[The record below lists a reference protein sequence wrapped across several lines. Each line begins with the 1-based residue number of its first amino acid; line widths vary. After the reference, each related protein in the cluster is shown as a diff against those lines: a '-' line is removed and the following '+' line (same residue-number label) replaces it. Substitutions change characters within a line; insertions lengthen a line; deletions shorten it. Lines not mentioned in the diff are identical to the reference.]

1 MNSPASGAPW
11 EKLLDGRF
19 NSRQPRRT
27 LWHLFSDQ
35 RGRVFGAVTLY
46 VIKQTPASLMPLAVG
61 MIVDALTAGGGD
73 AFRKI
78 LFIAAA
84 YFLLLL
90 QNPFVHT
97 AFVRLMSGA
106 LRHMQFNLRSALV
119 ERLQQ
124 LSITFYEE
132 KQSSAL
138 QTKLLRDVDAIDGLC
153 RHLLHT
159 GLNGLLV
166 ILYVTVIALVKQ
178 PLLALYF
185 LVTVPAG
192 VALLKLFDRRFKEQY
207 RAMRVE
213 TEQMNARVGE
223 MLQMLPVTRAHGLES
238 IETRN
243 VRGVF
248 ERIRERGLQVDT
260 LTAFFASSSWFT
272 FMCFQLACLVFSAWL
287 VIHHRISVG
296 DAVMYHTYFG
306 MLIGAVQQFLS
317 VFPALAQGADAIRSL
332 GEVLEAEPVERNEGK
347 APAPSPLRGELVF
360 EDVSFRYPRGR
371 EVALQ
376 DISLRIAAG
385 ETVAFVGESGAG
397 KSTLV
402 NLAIGFRQPTTGC
415 VKLDGHDLREL
426 DLRTYRRQI
435 GVVPQTTLLFNGT
448 LRENVTYGLEQ
459 VSDDT
464 LGKIMADANLAEFVR
479 LLPQGLDTPLGEGG
493 AQLSGGQRQRLA
505 IARALVRNPRLVIL
519 DEATSA
525 LDTESERLVQ
535 EALVRLTQGR
545 TTLIVAHRFS
555 TIRHAHRI
563 IVLHR
568 GQIVEQGTQA
578 ELMNRRDNF
587 TGWRNYSRSFKGRRL
602 DRNESLRVA
611 RRLQGQGFTKKR
623 VAADVRRRT
632 QITVDAE
639 VRIHRQIE
647 SPPSASLPRRL
658 QSDVLHDPVADVS
671 RRTSNKGA

>member
-1 MNSPASGAPW
+1 VSNLPPTAAW

-19 NSRQPRRT
+19 DSKRPGRT
-27 LWHLFSDQ
+27 VWNLFSDQ
-35 RGRVFGAVTLY
+35 RGRVAAAVTLY
-46 VIKQTPASLMPLAVG
+46 IIKQTPASLMPLAVG
-61 MIVDALTAGGGD
+61 MMVDALTTGGEG
-73 AFRKI
+73 AFRKV
-78 LFIAAA
+78 LWIAAG
-84 YFLLLL
+84 YLLLL
-90 QNPFVHT
+90 AQNPFVHT
-97 AFVRLMSGA
+97 SFVRLMSGA

-153 RHLLHT
+153 RHLMHT

-207 RAMRVE
+207 QAMRVE

-260 LTAFFASSSWFT
+260 LTEFFASSSWFT
-272 FMCFQLACLVFSAWL
+272 FMLFQLACLVFSAWL
-287 VIHHRISVG
+287 VVHHRITVG

-317 VFPALAQGADAIRSL
+317 VFPALAQGADAVRSL
-332 GEVLEAEPVERNEGK
+332 GEVLEAEHIEINEGK
-347 APAPSPLRGELVF
+347 PVAPNPLVGEIQF
-360 EDVSFRYPRGR
+360 KNVSFSYPRGR
-371 EVALQ
+371 EVALR
-376 DISLRIAAG
+376 DISLQIKAG
-385 ETVAFVGESGAG
+385 ETIAFVGESGAG

-402 NLAIGFRQPTTGC
+402 NLAIGFRLPTAGC
-415 VKLDGHDLREL
+415 VKLDGYDLREL

-448 LRENVTYGLEQ
+448 LRENVTYGLEKI
-459 VSDDT
+459 SDEALWKT
-464 LGKIMADANLAEFVR
+464 LADANLAEFVR
-479 LLPQGLDTPLGEGG
+479 SLPQGLDTPLGESGTR
-493 AQLSGGQRQRLA
+493 LSGGQRQRLA
-505 IARALVRNPRLVIL
+505 IARALMRSPRLVIL

-563 IVLHR
+563 VVLS
-568 GQIVEQGTQA
+568 GGKIVEQGTHA
-578 ELMNRRDNF
+578 ELLAREGHF
-587 TGWRNYSRSFKGRRL
+587 YRL
-602 DRNESLRVA
+602 A
-611 RRLQGQGFTKKR
+611 
-623 VAADVRRRT
+623 
-632 QITVDAE
+632 
-639 VRIHRQIE
+639 
-647 SPPSASLPRRL
+647 RL
-658 QSDVLHDPVADVS
+658 QSVVS
-671 RRTSNKGA
+671 GSAESV

>member
-1 MNSPASGAPW
+1 MKSTCFNPRVANLLPAW
-11 EKLLDGRF
+11 ENLLDGRF
-19 NSRQPRRT
+19 DSKHPRRT
-27 LWHLFSDQ
+27 LWNLFADQ
-35 RGRVFGAVTLY
+35 RRRVFGAVALY
-46 VIKQTPASLMPLAVG
+46 VIKQTPASLLPLVVG
-61 MIVDALTAGGGD
+61 MIIDVLTNGG
-73 AFRKI
+73 AFSKI
-78 LFIAAA
+78 LWIALG

-90 QNPFVHT
+90 QNPLVHT
-97 AFVRLMSGA
+97 SFVRLMSGA

-124 LSITFYEE
+124 LSISFYEE
-132 KQSSAL
+132 KQAAAL

-153 RHLLHT
+153 RHLMHT

-166 ILYVTVIALVKQ
+166 ITYVTVIALVKQ

-185 LVTVPAG
+185 LITVPAG

-207 RAMRVE
+207 QAMRVE

-238 IETRN
+238 IETRS

-260 LTAFFASSSWFT
+260 LTEFFASSSWFT

-287 VIHHRISVG
+287 VVHHRISVG

-332 GEVLEAEPVERNEGK
+332 GEVLEAEQVEHNEGK
-347 APAPSPLRGELVF
+347 ATAPSPLRGEITF
-360 EDVSFRYPRGR
+360 EHVSFSYPSGR
-371 EVALQ
+371 EVALKE
-376 DISLRIAAG
+376 INLHIKAG
-385 ETVAFVGESGAG
+385 ETIAFVGESGAG

-402 NLAIGFRQPTTGC
+402 NLAIGFRQPTGGV
-415 VKLDGHDLREL
+415 VKLDGHDLRGL

-448 LRENVTYGLEQ
+448 LRENVTYGLEKI
-459 VSDDT
+459 SDDA
-464 LGKIMADANLAEFVR
+464 LWKVLADANLADFVR
-479 LLPQGLDTPLGEGG
+479 TLPKQLDTPLGESGTR
-493 AQLSGGQRQRLA
+493 LSGGQRQRLA
-505 IARALVRNPRLVIL
+505 IARALMRDPHLVIL

-563 IVLHR
+563 IVLQR
-568 GQIVEQGTQA
+568 GQIVEQGTHA
-578 ELMNRRDNF
+578 ELMALDGQFARLARQQSLVH
-587 TGWRNYSRSFKGRRL
+587 GSR
-602 DRNESLRVA
+602 
-611 RRLQGQGFTKKR
+611 
-623 VAADVRRRT
+623 
-632 QITVDAE
+632 
-639 VRIHRQIE
+639 IE
-647 SPPSASLPRRL
+647 
-658 QSDVLHDPVADVS
+658 
-671 RRTSNKGA
+671 N

>member
-1 MNSPASGAPW
+1 MVTQRRRRTNWICAPLQLPSAPMNSAAQPAPW

-19 NSRQPRRT
+19 DSKQPRRT
-27 LWHLFSDQ
+27 LWNLFSDQ

-46 VIKQTPASLMPLAVG
+46 IIKQSPASLLPLAVG
-61 MIVDALTAGGGD
+61 MIVDVLTNGG
-73 AFRKI
+73 AFSKI
-78 LFIAAA
+78 LWIALG

-90 QNPFVHT
+90 QNPLVHT
-97 AFVRLMSGA
+97 SFVRLMSGA

-124 LSITFYEE
+124 LSIAFYEE
-132 KQSSAL
+132 KQAAAL

-153 RHLLHT
+153 RHLMHT

-166 ILYVTVIALVKQ
+166 ITYVTIIALVKQ

-185 LVTVPAG
+185 LITVPAG

-207 RAMRVE
+207 KAMRVE

-223 MLQMLPVTRAHGLES
+223 MLQMLPVTRAHGLEAEES
-238 IETRN
+238 RD

-248 ERIRERGLQVDT
+248 ARIRERGLQVDT
-260 LTAFFASSSWFT
+260 LTEFFASSSWFT

-287 VIHHRISVG
+287 VIHHRISIG

-332 GEVLEAEPVERNEGK
+332 GEVLEAEQVERNDGK
-347 APAPSPLRGELVF
+347 PAAPNPLCGKITFEHVTFNYPS
-360 EDVSFRYPRGR
+360 GR

-376 DISLRIAAG
+376 EISLNIKAG
-385 ETVAFVGESGAG
+385 ETIAFVGESGAG

-402 NLAIGFRQPTTGC
+402 NLAIGFRSPTAGK
-415 VKLDGHDLREL
+415 VLLDGRDLREL

-448 LRENVTYGLEQ
+448 LRENVTYGLEKI
-459 VSDDT
+459 SDDA
-464 LGKIMADANLAEFVR
+464 LWKVLADANLAYFVR
-479 LLPQGLDTPLGEGG
+479 SLPKGFDTPLGESG

-505 IARALVRNPRLVIL
+505 IARALVRDPRLVIL

-535 EALVRLTQGR
+535 EALVRLTHGR

-563 IVLHR
+563 VVLQK
-568 GQIVEQGTQA
+568 GKIVEQGTQA
-578 ELMNRRDNF
+578 ELLARDGHF
-587 TGWRNYSRSFKGRRL
+587 SRLAK
-602 DRNESLRVA
+602 
-611 RRLQGQGFTKKR
+611 LQAVQK
-623 VAADVRRRT
+623 
-632 QITVDAE
+632 
-639 VRIHRQIE
+639 
-647 SPPSASLPRRL
+647 
-658 QSDVLHDPVADVS
+658 
-671 RRTSNKGA
+671 

>member
-1 MNSPASGAPW
+1 MAGHTWFNPRVDELPPAW

-19 NSRQPRRT
+19 DSKHPGRT
-27 LWHLFSDQ
+27 LWNLFSDQ
-35 RGRVFGAVTLY
+35 RGRVAGAVALY
-46 VIKQTPASLMPLAVG
+46 VIKQSPASLLPLAVG
-61 MIVDALTAGGGD
+61 MIVDALTKGGPG
-73 AFRKI
+73 AFHKI
-78 LFIAAA
+78 LLVAGV

-90 QNPFVHT
+90 QNPLVHT
-97 AFVRLMSGA
+97 SFVRLMSGA
-106 LRHMQFNLRSALV
+106 LRHMQFNLRSALI
-119 ERLQQ
+119 ERLQE

-138 QTKLLRDVDAIDGLC
+138 QTKILRDVDAIDGLC
-153 RHLLHT
+153 RHLMHT

-166 ILYVTVIALVKQ
+166 ISYVAIIALVKQ

-192 VALLKLFDRRFKEQY
+192 IALLKLFDRRFKEQY
-207 RAMRVE
+207 QAMRIE

-238 IETRN
+238 IETRS

-248 ERIRERGLQVDT
+248 ERIRERGMQVDT
-260 LTAFFASSSWFT
+260 LTEFFASSSWFT

-287 VIHHRISVG
+287 VVHHRISVG

-317 VFPALAQGADAIRSL
+317 VFPALAQGADAVRSL
-332 GEVLEAEPVERNEGK
+332 GEVFEAEHLERNEGK
-347 APAPSPLRGELVF
+347 PAAPNPLRGEIVF
-360 EDVSFRYPRGR
+360 DDVSFSYPRGR
-371 EVALQ
+371 EVALSG
-376 DISLRIAAG
+376 INLRIAAG

-402 NLAIGFRQPTTGC
+402 NLAIGFRQPTTGA
-415 VKLDGHDLREL
+415 VKLDGRDLRDL

-448 LRENVTYGLEQ
+448 LRENVTYGLEKI
-459 VSDDT
+459 SDDG
-464 LGKIMADANLAEFVR
+464 LWKILADANLSEFVR
-479 LLPQGLDTPLGEGG
+479 SLPQGLDTPLGESGTR
-493 AQLSGGQRQRLA
+493 LSGGQRQRLA

-535 EALVRLTQGR
+535 DALMRLTKDR

-563 IVLHR
+563 VVLR
-568 GQIVEQGTQA
+568 GGRVVETGTQE
-578 ELMNRRDNF
+578 ELMAREGHF
-587 TGWRNYSRSFKGRRL
+587 FRL
-602 DRNESLRVA
+602 A
-611 RRLQGQGFTKKR
+611 ALQLAK
-623 VAADVRRRT
+623 
-632 QITVDAE
+632 
-639 VRIHRQIE
+639 
-647 SPPSASLPRRL
+647 
-658 QSDVLHDPVADVS
+658 
-671 RRTSNKGA
+671 

>member
-1 MNSPASGAPW
+1 VQGGSQNPAW
-11 EKLLDGRF
+11 ENLLDGRF
-19 NSRQPRRT
+19 DSKHPRRT
-27 LWHLFSDQ
+27 LWGLFADQ
-35 RGRVFGAVTLY
+35 RGRVYGAVALF
-46 VIKQTPASLMPLAVG
+46 VIKQSPGSLLPLVVG
-61 MIVDALTAGGGD
+61 MIIDVLTNGG
-73 AFRKI
+73 AFSKI
-78 LFIAAA
+78 LWIAAG

-90 QNPFVHT
+90 QNPLVHT
-97 AFVRLMSGA
+97 SFVRLMSGA

-124 LSITFYEE
+124 LSISFYEE
-132 KQSSAL
+132 KQTAAL

-153 RHLLHT
+153 RHLMHT

-166 ILYVTVIALVKQ
+166 ITYVTVIALVKQ

-207 RAMRVE
+207 QAMRVE

-238 IETRN
+238 IETRS

-260 LTAFFASSSWFT
+260 LTEFFASSSWFT

-287 VIHHRISVG
+287 VVHHKISVG

-317 VFPALAQGADAIRSL
+317 VFPAMAQGADAIRSL
-332 GEVLEAEPVERNEGK
+332 GEVLEAEQVEQNEGK
-347 APAPSPLRGELVF
+347 PAAPNPLRGEIVF
-360 EDVSFRYPRGR
+360 ENVGFSYPRGR
-371 EVALQ
+371 EVALS
-376 DISLRIAAG
+376 DISLKIAAG
-385 ETVAFVGESGAG
+385 ETIAFVGESGAG

-402 NLAIGFRQPTTGC
+402 NLAIGFRQPTAG
-415 VKLDGHDLREL
+415 KGLLDGCDLRDL

-448 LRENVTYGLEQ
+448 FRENVTYGLEK
-459 VSDDT
+459 VSEDV
-464 LGKIMADANLAEFVR
+464 LWKVLADANLAEFVR
-479 LLPQGLDTPLGEGG
+479 SLPKGLDTPLGEQG

-505 IARALVRNPRLVIL
+505 IARALIRNPRLVIL

-535 EALVRLTQGR
+535 EALVRLTRGR

-555 TIRHAHRI
+555 TIRHATRI
-563 IVLHR
+563 VVLQR
-568 GQIVEQGTQA
+568 GKIVEQGTHA
-578 ELMNRRDNF
+578 ELLAA
-587 TGWRNYSRSFKGRRL
+587 KGQFYRL
-602 DRNESLRVA
+602 AQLQTTVIGVA
-611 RRLQGQGFTKKR
+611 G
-623 VAADVRRRT
+623 
-632 QITVDAE
+632 
-639 VRIHRQIE
+639 
-647 SPPSASLPRRL
+647 
-658 QSDVLHDPVADVS
+658 
-671 RRTSNKGA
+671 

>member
-1 MNSPASGAPW
+1 VNTRPDFAW

-19 NSRQPRRT
+19 DSKHPGRT
-27 LWHLFSDQ
+27 LWNLFADQ
-35 RGRVFGAVTLY
+35 RGCVAAAVMLY
-46 VIKQTPASLMPLAVG
+46 IVKQTPASLMPLAVG
-61 MIVDALTAGGGD
+61 MIVDTLTKDGAGAFHKILLIAGG
-73 AFRKI
+73 
-78 LFIAAA
+78 

-97 AFVRLMSGA
+97 SFVRLMSGS
-106 LRHMQFNLRSALV
+106 LRHMQFNLRSALI

-138 QTKLLRDVDAIDGLC
+138 QTKILRDVDAIDGLC
-153 RHLLHT
+153 RHLMHT
-159 GLNGLLV
+159 DLNGLLV
-166 ILYVTVIALVKQ
+166 IIYVTIIALVKQ

-238 IETRN
+238 VETRD
-243 VRGVF
+243 VRSVF

-260 LTAFFASSSWFT
+260 LTEFFASSSWFT
-272 FMCFQLACLVFSAWL
+272 FMIFQLACLVFSAWL
-287 VIHHRISVG
+287 VLHHRISVG

-317 VFPALAQGADAIRSL
+317 VFPALAQGADAVRSL
-332 GEVLEAEPVERNEGK
+332 GEVLEAEQLERNEGK
-347 APAPSPLRGELVF
+347 PSAPVPLRGEIVF
-360 EDVSFRYPRGR
+360 ENVGFSYPRGR
-371 EVALQ
+371 EVALSE
-376 DISLRIAAG
+376 ISLRIAPG

-402 NLAIGFRQPTTGC
+402 NLAIGFRQPTTGS
-415 VKLDGHDLREL
+415 VKLDGRDLREM

-448 LRENVTYGLEQ
+448 LRENVTYGLEKI
-459 VSDDT
+459 SDDA
-464 LGKIMADANLAEFVR
+464 LWKILADANLAEFVR
-479 LLPQGLDTPLGEGG
+479 SLPLGFDTPLGESGTL
-493 AQLSGGQRQRLA
+493 LSGGQRQRLA

-535 EALVRLTQGR
+535 EALVRLTKDR

-563 IVLHR
+563 VVLH
-568 GQIVEQGTQA
+568 GGKIVEVGTQT
-578 ELMNRRDNF
+578 ELM
-587 TGWRNYSRSFKGRRL
+587 
-602 DRNESLRVA
+602 A
-611 RRLQGQGFTKKR
+611 QQGQFFRLAT
-623 VAADVRRRT
+623 
-632 QITVDAE
+632 
-639 VRIHRQIE
+639 
-647 SPPSASLPRRL
+647 L
-658 QSDVLHDPVADVS
+658 QSVDRKADKAVS
-671 RRTSNKGA
+671 A

>member
-1 MNSPASGAPW
+1 MPDSIASIRKMEVSPPAW

-19 NSRQPRRT
+19 ESKRPGRT
-27 LWHLFSDQ
+27 LWNLFSDQ
-35 RGRVFGAVTLY
+35 RGRVAGAVALY
-46 VIKQTPASLMPLAVG
+46 VIKQSPASLLPLAVG
-61 MIVDALTAGGGD
+61 MIVDALTKGGD
-73 AFRKI
+73 GAFRKI
-78 LFIAAA
+78 LFIAAG

-90 QNPFVHT
+90 QNPLVHT
-97 AFVRLMSGA
+97 SFVRLMSGA

-132 KQSSAL
+132 KQTSAL
-138 QTKLLRDVDAIDGLC
+138 QTKILRDVDAIDGLC
-153 RHLLHT
+153 RHLMHT

-166 ILYVTVIALVKQ
+166 ILYVTIIALVKQ

-207 RAMRVE
+207 QAMRVE

-238 IETRN
+238 VETRD
-243 VRGVF
+243 VRSVF
-248 ERIRERGLQVDT
+248 ERIRERGMQVDT
-260 LTAFFASSSWFT
+260 LTEFFASSSWFT

-287 VIHHRISVG
+287 VVHHRISVG

-317 VFPALAQGADAIRSL
+317 VFPALAQGADAVRSL
-332 GEVLEAEPVERNEGK
+332 GEVLEAEQLERNEGK
-347 APAPSPLRGELVF
+347 PSAPNPLRGEIVF
-360 EDVSFRYPRGR
+360 ENVSFNYPRGR
-371 EVALQ
+371 EVALSE
-376 DISLRIAAG
+376 ISLQIKPG
-385 ETVAFVGESGAG
+385 ETIAFVGESGAG

-402 NLAIGFRQPTTGC
+402 NLAIGFRQPTTGS
-415 VKLDGHDLREL
+415 VKLDGRDLRAM

-435 GVVPQTTLLFNGT
+435 GVVPQTTLLFDGT

-459 VSDDT
+459 VSDAT
-464 LGKIMADANLAEFVR
+464 LWKILADANLTEFVR
-479 LLPQGLDTPLGEGG
+479 ALPQGLDTPLGESG
-493 AQLSGGQRQRLA
+493 ARLSGGQRQRLA

-525 LDTESERLVQ
+525 LDTESEQLVQ
-535 EALVRLTQGR
+535 SALVRLTQDR

-563 IVLHR
+563 VVLHGGR
-568 GQIVEQGTQA
+568 IVETGTQA
-578 ELMNRRDNF
+578 ELLAQRGQF
-587 TGWRNYSRSFKGRRL
+587 FRL
-602 DRNESLRVA
+602 A
-611 RRLQGQGFTKKR
+611 ALQ
-623 VAADVRRRT
+623 
-632 QITVDAE
+632 TVKPA
-639 VRIHRQIE
+639 
-647 SPPSASLPRRL
+647 
-658 QSDVLHDPVADVS
+658 
-671 RRTSNKGA
+671 

>member
-1 MNSPASGAPW
+1 MNAAAPW
-11 EKLLDGRF
+11 ENLLDGRF
-19 NSRQPRRT
+19 DSKHPRRT
-27 LWHLFSDQ
+27 LWNLFSDQ
-35 RGRVFGAVTLY
+35 RGRVFGAVGLY
-46 VIKQTPASLMPLAVG
+46 IIKQSPASLLPFAVG
-61 MIVDALTAGGGD
+61 MIVDLLTKGEDG
-73 AFRKI
+73 AFRRI
-78 LFIAAA
+78 LLIAGV

-90 QNPFVHT
+90 QNPLVHT
-97 AFVRLMSGA
+97 SFGRLMSGA

-124 LSITFYEE
+124 LSIAFYEE

-138 QTKLLRDVDAIDGLC
+138 QTKLLRDVDAIDSLC
-153 RHLLHT
+153 RHLMNT
-159 GLNGLLV
+159 GLNGVLV
-166 ILYVTVIALVKQ
+166 IVYVAIIASIKQ
-178 PLLALYF
+178 PLLAIYF

-238 IETRN
+238 IETRS

-260 LTAFFASSSWFT
+260 LTEFFAASSWFT

-287 VIHHRISVG
+287 VVHHRITVG

-332 GEVLEAEPVERNEGK
+332 GEVLEAGPVENHEGK
-347 APAPSPLRGELVF
+347 AAAPDPLRGEIFF
-360 EDVSFRYPRGR
+360 ENVGFNYSGGR

-376 DISLRIAAG
+376 NISLKIAPG

-402 NLAIGFRQPTTGC
+402 NLAIGFRQPTTGGIL
-415 VKLDGHDLREL
+415 LDGRDLREL

-435 GVVPQTTLLFNGT
+435 GVVPQTTLLFNGS
-448 LRENVTYGLEQ
+448 LRENVTYGLEA
-459 VSDDT
+459 VADET
-464 LGKIMADANLAEFVR
+464 LWKILADANLAEFVR
-479 LLPQGLDTPLGEGG
+479 SLPQQLDTPLGESGTR
-493 AQLSGGQRQRLA
+493 LSGGQRQRLA
-505 IARALVRNPRLVIL
+505 IARALVRNPHLVIL

-535 EALVRLTQGR
+535 EALVRLTHGR

-555 TIRHAHRI
+555 TIRHAHRVV
-563 IVLHR
+563 VLHR
-568 GQIVEQGTQA
+568 GRIVEEGTHA
-578 ELMNRRDNF
+578 ELLAREGHF
-587 TGWRNYSRSFKGRRL
+587 YRL
-602 DRNESLRVA
+602 A
-611 RRLQGQGFTKKR
+611 RLQHVFTE
-623 VAADVRRRT
+623 T
-632 QITVDAE
+632 ISQ
-639 VRIHRQIE
+639 
-647 SPPSASLPRRL
+647 
-658 QSDVLHDPVADVS
+658 
-671 RRTSNKGA
+671 TS

>member
-1 MNSPASGAPW
+1 MDTHNDARPDLRQVASAVSIRPMNEAAPAAPW
-11 EKLLDGRF
+11 ENLLDGRF
-19 NSRQPRRT
+19 DSKHPRRT
-27 LWHLFSDQ
+27 LWNLFADQ
-35 RGRVFGAVTLY
+35 RNRVFGAVALY
-46 VIKQTPASLMPLAVG
+46 VVKQSPASLMPFAVG
-61 MIVDALTAGGGD
+61 LIIDALTKGGPG
-73 AFRKI
+73 AFRHI
-78 LFIAAA
+78 VFIAVC

-90 QNPFVHT
+90 QNPLVHT
-97 AFVRLMSGA
+97 SFVRLMSGA

-124 LSITFYEE
+124 LSITFYEDN
-132 KQSSAL
+132 QTSAL

-153 RHLLHT
+153 RHLMNT

-178 PLLALYF
+178 PLLAIYF

-207 RAMRVE
+207 KAMRIE

-238 IETRN
+238 IETRS

-260 LTAFFASSSWFT
+260 LTEFFASSSWFT

-287 VIHHRISVG
+287 VVHHRISVG

-332 GEVLEAEPVERNEGK
+332 GEVLETGQVEHNEGK
-347 APAPSPLRGELVF
+347 AAAPNPLRGELVF
-360 EDVSFRYPRGR
+360 DNVSFNYPRGR
-371 EVALQ
+371 EVALK
-376 DISLRIAAG
+376 DISLKIEAG

-402 NLAIGFRQPTTGC
+402 NLAIGFRLPTHGA
-415 VKLDGHDLREL
+415 VRLDGRDLREL

-435 GVVPQTTLLFNGT
+435 GVVPQTTLLFNGS
-448 LRENVTYGLEQ
+448 LRENVTYGLEK

-464 LGKIMADANLAEFVR
+464 LWKILADANLAEFVR
-479 LLPQGLDTPLGEGG
+479 SLPQQLDTPLGESGTR
-493 AQLSGGQRQRLA
+493 LSGGQRQRLA
-505 IARALVRNPRLVIL
+505 IARALVRDPHLVIL

-563 IVLHR
+563 VVLHR
-568 GQIVEQGTQA
+568 GEIVEQGTQA
-578 ELMNRRDNF
+578 ELLAREDHF
-587 TGWRNYSRSFKGRRL
+587 YRL
-602 DRNESLRVA
+602 A
-611 RRLQGQGFTKKR
+611 Q
-623 VAADVRRRT
+623 
-632 QITVDAE
+632 
-639 VRIHRQIE
+639 
-647 SPPSASLPRRL
+647 L
-658 QSDVLHDPVADVS
+658 QSVLGRGDS
-671 RRTSNKGA
+671 IERRVNHR